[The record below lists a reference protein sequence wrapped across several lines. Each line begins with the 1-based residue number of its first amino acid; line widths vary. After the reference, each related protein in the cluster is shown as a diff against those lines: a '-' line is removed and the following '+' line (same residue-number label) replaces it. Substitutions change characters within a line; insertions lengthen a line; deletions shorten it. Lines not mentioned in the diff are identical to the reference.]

1 MKNSSKS
8 TFQILNLN
16 NEKKLQIVNKK
27 KVKISSN
34 LANLGQISGVFGL
47 FLAQNEISGVFGQN
61 FVPDAS

>member
-47 FLAQNEISGVFGQN
+47 FLAQNEILGVFGQN